1 MLIIAS
7 VTDTAY
13 TADSVSIHV
22 PGITNLFHFVQFMMT
37 KKIVTNTFFEVNVLF
52 YLFLSLNPRRD

>member
-37 KKIVTNTFFEVNVLF
+37 KIVTILSLK